1 MKLNNE
7 LAHYCDILALPFF
20 MITFGYFYNIE
31 NKTVLE
37 KLIMFFIF
45 ICIIGDLLFTA
56 IFFGLV

>member
-20 MITFGYFYNIE
+20 MITLGYFYNIA

-37 KLIMFFIF
+37 KLIMF
-45 ICIIGDLLFTA
+45 L
-56 IFFGLV
+56 